1 MQCQALS
8 SNPTTAK
15 RRKKKKNFKFYFLE
29 VEEGLLE
36 KRKIGAG
43 ERDKRGSY

>member
-1 MQCQALS
+1 VPGPEFKPYYCQ
-8 SNPTTAK
+8 K
-15 RRKKKKNFKFYFLE
+15 EKKKKNFKFYFLE